1 METRIEAGGTVIETA
16 LGDLTQAQ
24 VDAIV
29 NAANSSLLGGGGVDG
44 AIHRAGGPEILA
56 ACRALGGCATGDAK
70 LTTAGHLPAKYVIH
84 TVGPVWRG
92 GGAGEAELLASCHR
106 RSLAVAREHAV
117 ESIAF
122 PAISCGVYGYPI
134 EDAAGIATRAVHEA
148 VTAQGGI
155 RLVRFVLFGAET
167 FQAFSRALRALAVLA
182 LVLACSGARAEE
194 NLLANGGFEDLA
206 GSAPARWDVFVQ
218 PREGASASVSQVAH
232 SGEHSVQ
239 LQVATPYENDPM
251 NNWSQNLLGEYGGKK
266 LRLSGYIK
274 VQEAQDAAIL
284 VQCWRKDPF
293 GVLYV
298 ASTAT
303 RAPVY
308 GTKDWDETFIEFD
321 VPIKTDF
328 LTVRC
333 ILKGTGAAWFD
344 DVSLEVIGESERGA
358 PTVPE
363 ISGTPRKDSSA
374 KAPTEKKMEKPD
386 KPRSSL
392 GQEVRNEAE
401 VTRLREEN
409 RMLRDTIDS
418 LKTSNEDLLKR
429 VKALE
434 DGGKVPRE

>member
-16 LGDLTQAQ
+16 L
-24 VDAIV
+24 
-29 NAANSSLLGGGGVDG
+29 
-44 AIHRAGGPEILA
+44 
-56 ACRALGGCATGDAK
+56 
-70 LTTAGHLPAKYVIH
+70 
-84 TVGPVWRG
+84 
-92 GGAGEAELLASCHR
+92 
-106 RSLAVAREHAV
+106 
-117 ESIAF
+117 
-122 PAISCGVYGYPI
+122 
-134 EDAAGIATRAVHEA
+134 
-148 VTAQGGI
+148 
-155 RLVRFVLFGAET
+155 
-167 FQAFSRALRALAVLA
+167 RALAVLA
-182 LVLACSGARAEE
+182 WCGGMWCGVARAEE

-218 PREGASASVSQVAH
+218 PREGASASVSQAAH
-232 SGEHSVQ
+232 TGAHSVQ

-251 NNWSQNLLGEYGGKK
+251 NNWSQNVLGEYGGKK

-308 GTKDWDETFIEFD
+308 GTKDWDETFVEFD

-363 ISGTPRKDSSA
+363 ISGTPRKESA
-374 KAPTEKKMEKPD
+374 EKKMD

-392 GQEVRNEAE
+392 GQEIRNEAE

-409 RMLRDTIDS
+409 KMLRGTIDS

-434 DGGKVPRE
+434 ESGKAPRE